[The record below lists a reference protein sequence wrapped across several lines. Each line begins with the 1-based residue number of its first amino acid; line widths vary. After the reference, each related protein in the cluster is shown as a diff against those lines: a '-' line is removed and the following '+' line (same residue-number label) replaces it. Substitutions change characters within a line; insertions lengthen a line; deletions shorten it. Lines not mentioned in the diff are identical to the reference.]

1 MISGGGL
8 FRDKYFLLLRTNQAC
23 HKPKIF
29 AELPGL
35 SHNYS
40 KASNQFITVI
50 LLNLEMTHLIYQDIF
65 VISN

>member
-40 KASNQFITVI
+40 KASNLFITVI
-50 LLNLEMTHLIYQDIF
+50 LLNLE
-65 VISN
+65 